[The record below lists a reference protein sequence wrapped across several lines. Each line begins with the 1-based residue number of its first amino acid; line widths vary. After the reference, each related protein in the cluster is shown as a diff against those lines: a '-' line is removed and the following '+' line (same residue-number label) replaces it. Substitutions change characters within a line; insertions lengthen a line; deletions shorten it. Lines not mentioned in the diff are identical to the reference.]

1 MRIFCTADLSLK
13 GHAED
18 VSIICRFL
26 LTGGTKVDGQ
36 IAQMM
41 LFRLYGGGNMTI
53 QKARFGQTADAV
65 AVDLYTLTNTQGME
79 ALITNY
85 GATLVSLKVPD
96 RYGKSEDITLGY
108 DSLEKY
114 LQGRH
119 YFGCIVGR
127 YANRIAGGKFTLKG
141 KQYTLT
147 KNEGDNHLH
156 GGTRGFN
163 KVIWQLKNL
172 IDDVAPSVILTY
184 LSADGEEGYPG
195 NLPVTVTYSLTEK
208 NDLRIDYTAETDQ
221 PTVINLTHHSY
232 FNLAGAGLGD
242 ILGHMLTIFADRF
255 TPIDNRLIPAGE
267 LRSVNDT
274 PLDFAQPTAIGARI
288 AQNDEQLMLA
298 NGYDHNWV
306 LNKEDGKLALGARV
320 FESQSGRTMEVYTTE
335 PGIQFY
341 SGNFLDNRIAGKASQ
356 IYRHRGGFCLETQHF
371 PDSPNRP
378 EFPSVVLEP
387 GANYQS
393 TTIYR
398 FSGGSA

>member
-341 SGNFLDNRIAGKASQ
+341 SGNFLDNRIAGKASR